1 MMCRRAKQL
10 KMQYR
15 FGLLLSLCKTS
26 TFEAFIKL
34 STLRMDVLKQTVIV
48 LHFLVQVTYTK
59 YSSGPAPPHVKE
71 RYFLHKITKSTK

>member
-15 FGLLLSLCKTS
+15 FGLLLSLCKTL

-34 STLRMDVLKQTVIV
+34 STLRMDVLKQTGFV
-48 LHFLVQVTYTK
+48 LHFLFQVTYTK
-59 YSSGPAPPHVKE
+59 YPPPPQ
-71 RYFLHKITKSTK
+71 I